1 MLSYELFILKYLQ
14 THRKSQNSR
23 EVQCALHPISSV
35 HMSYIIIVQ
44 YLNQEIEIGKM
55 CLILSYV

>member
-1 MLSYELFILKYLQ
+1 MCPSPSFLSAYVLHKY
-14 THRKSQNSR
+14 
-23 EVQCALHPISSV
+23 V
-35 HMSYIIIVQ
+35 IIVQ